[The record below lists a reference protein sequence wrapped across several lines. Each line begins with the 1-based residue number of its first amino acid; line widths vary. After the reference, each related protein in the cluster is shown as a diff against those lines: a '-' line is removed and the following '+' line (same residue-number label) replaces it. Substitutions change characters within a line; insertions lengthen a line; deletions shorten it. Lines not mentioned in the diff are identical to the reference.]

1 MIIVMSWTAIIA
13 IMIVAM
19 TTITITTMTMIMLS
33 IKLPQAFQKG
43 TSSIS
48 MKSIVMLILKGFHC
62 LKPSK
67 LR

>member
-1 MIIVMSWTAIIA
+1 MIIVMKWTVIIA

-19 TTITITTMTMIMLS
+19 TTITTMTMIILT
-33 IKLPQAFQKG
+33 IKPQQGYQRG

-48 MKSIVMLILKGFHC
+48 MKSIVMLILKGFHY
-62 LKPSK
+62 LKPNK